1 MSILKIAITG
11 PESSGKTK
19 LAEDLSVY
27 YDALMVPEY
36 ARTYLE
42 ENGPD
47 YTQDQFIEMANGQ
60 YGQME
65 FYESLAQEI
74 IIYDT
79 EMLVYKIWGSEKYNE
94 EIETVES
101 AWDKQN
107 IPLYLLCKPDIEWE
121 EDILRE
127 SKQNRDALFIRYQT
141 ELMIL
146 NRPFIIID
154 GQGDIR
160 FEKAKSEIEKLLVKS

>member
-1 MSILKIAITG
+1 
-11 PESSGKTK
+11 
-19 LAEDLSVY
+19 
-27 YDALMVPEY
+27 
-36 ARTYLE
+36 
-42 ENGPD
+42 
-47 YTQDQFIEMANGQ
+47 MANGQ

-127 SKQNRDALFIRYQT
+127 SQQNRDALFIRYQT

-146 NRPFIIID
+146 NRPFVIID
-154 GQGDIR
+154 GQGDVR